1 MQTTWDLTLI
11 FKDDLEFEKEY
22 KYESENINEL
32 AEYNGKLAD
41 NLLEYLEKKIVNLLN

>member
-32 AEYNGKLAD
+32 ANVMGSQQIIYQNIQ
-41 NLLEYLEKKIVNLLN
+41 KKRL